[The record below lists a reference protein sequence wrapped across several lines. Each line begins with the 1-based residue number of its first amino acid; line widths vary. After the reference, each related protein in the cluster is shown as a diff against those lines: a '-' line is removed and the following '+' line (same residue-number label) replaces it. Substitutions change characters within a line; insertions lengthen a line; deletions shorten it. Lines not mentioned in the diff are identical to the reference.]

1 MLVQQLLL
9 EEQKNQLAK
18 FIQKN
23 FPITERPYHELANRL
38 NVDYKIIMNQIEEWY
53 SSKSLREISAIME
66 GEVLGY
72 ESALV
77 CGTIKEEDLDQ
88 VVNILK
94 DHPTITH
101 LYLRNYSIN
110 LWFTISVPKDIGIE
124 QHLQALTNLTGYTFY
139 PLRRTQTFK
148 IGVNFDLFKKINQT
162 EKQNLPSKI
171 QSYPEEELTESV
183 KQTIRAI
190 QTPLPLAER
199 PFQTLAK
206 QYDLEENEIINFL
219 IKSPYGCIR
228 KYVATF
234 HHRNLGVSYN
244 AMTVWTIPEHFLT
257 EVGNQLAEFPEVSH
271 CYARTT
277 IPEFPYNLYSMIH
290 GPDEETVKY
299 IVEKIS
305 HKLNIQDYLIL
316 YSPIEYKKTRLKY
329 FLKELEEWTK
339 MYIINNTM

>member
-1 MLVQQLLL
+1 MIVQQILL

-18 FIQKN
+18 FIQKG
-23 FPITERPYHELANRL
+23 FPIAEKPYHELANHL
-38 NVDYKIIMNQIEEWY
+38 NVDYKTIMNQIEEWY
-53 SSKSLREISAIME
+53 SLKSLREISAIME

-77 CGTIKEEDLDQ
+77 CGTINEQDLDH

-94 DHPTITH
+94 EHPTITH

-110 LWFTISVPKDIGIE
+110 LWFTISVPRNTGIE
-124 QHLQALTNLTGYTFY
+124 QHLQVLTNLTGYTFY
-139 PLRRTQTFK
+139 ALKRTQTFK
-148 IGVNFDLFKKINQT
+148 IGVNFDLFKRINQT
-162 EKQNLPSKI
+162 EKQKLPSKI
-171 QSYPEEELTESV
+171 QSYPEEELTENV

-234 HHRNLGVSYN
+234 NHRNLGVSYN
-244 AMTVWTIPEHFLT
+244 AMTVWAVPEHLLGYI
-257 EVGNQLAEFPEVSH
+257 GNQLAEFPEVSH

-277 IPEFPYNLYSMIH
+277 IPSFPYNLYSMIH
-290 GPDEETVKY
+290 GPDEKTVKH
-299 IVEKIS
+299 IVQNIS
-305 HKLNIQDYLIL
+305 QRLNIQDFLIL
-316 YSPIEYKKTRLKY
+316 YSPKEYKKTRLKY
-329 FLKELEEWTK
+329 FLKELEDWTK
-339 MYIINNTM
+339 LYFYR